1 MTERLGQPGTAANGA
16 VVVIPDVPLG
26 LDVGVDCLSFET
38 GPKFRGIGLIPS
50 GLHFLYHSMGMSGR
64 QGVFFRI
71 TSTNDVLIRPWD
83 AYQEVI
89 CSHCNLSEASQTNLL
104 RDLHRGDLNDNLGPY
119 PVAEHH
125 VWSNL
130 SCFIDDNV
138 LLRAQCGVGE
148 VIHGSEATEDFVKL
162 HSQIGST
169 KKPFSFSSSSSPAV
183 PIAVAEKVS
192 KPVVDVSCSGEEK
205 KSSLEGLGRSA
216 KFVDVLAVEV
226 SLREQMNTLP
236 DTSARAQQLTALYMD
251 KSLILETLVVQ
262 EYGGTYGT
270 LSLLFDWYT
279 TYYVSLVVTMA

>member
-1 MTERLGQPGTAANGA
+1 MTERGGGNGA

-26 LDVGVDCLSFET
+26 LDVGVDCLSFES

-64 QGVFFRI
+64 QGFFFRI
-71 TSTNDVLIRPWD
+71 LSTNDVLIRPWD

-89 CSHCNLSEASQTNLL
+89 CSHCNLSEASQTTLL
-104 RDLHRGDLNDNLGPY
+104 RDLQRGELNDNLGPY

-138 LLRAQCGVGE
+138 LLRAQCEVGE

-162 HSQIGST
+162 HSQIGSA
-169 KKPFSFSSSSSPAV
+169 KKLVSSSSSKST
-183 PIAVAEKVS
+183 PIPTPIIVTENVS
-192 KPVVDVSCSGEEK
+192 IPPVDISSSGEEK
-205 KSSLEGLGRSA
+205 KNSLEGLGRPA
-216 KFVDVLAVEV
+216 KFVDVLAIEV
-226 SLREQMNTLP
+226 SLREQINTLP
-236 DTSARAQQLTALYMD
+236 DTTARAQQLTALYMD

-262 EYGGTYGT
+262 EYGGMYGLIF
-270 LSLLFDWYT
+270 LS
-279 TYYVSLVVTMA
+279 VVIVIIT

>member
-1 MTERLGQPGTAANGA
+1 MTERGGGNGA

-64 QGVFFRI
+64 QGFFFRI
-71 TSTNDVLIRPWD
+71 LSTNDVLIRPWD

-89 CSHCNLSEASQTNLL
+89 CSHCNLSEASQTTLL
-104 RDLHRGDLNDNLGPY
+104 RDLQRGELNDNLGPY

-138 LLRAQCGVGE
+138 LLRAQCEVGE

-162 HSQIGST
+162 HSQIGSA
-169 KKPFSFSSSSSPAV
+169 KKLVSSSSSKSTPTPT
-183 PIAVAEKVS
+183 PIIVTENVS
-192 KPVVDVSCSGEEK
+192 IPPVDISSSGEEK
-205 KSSLEGLGRSA
+205 KNSLEGLGRPA
-216 KFVDVLAVEV
+216 KFVDVLAIEV
-226 SLREQMNTLP
+226 SLREQINTLP
-236 DTSARAQQLTALYMD
+236 DTTARAQQLTALYMD

-262 EYGGTYGT
+262 EYGGMYGLIF
-270 LSLLFDWYT
+270 LS
-279 TYYVSLVVTMA
+279 VVIVIIT